1 MMQPQWSID
10 EIVKVNGLTLKVL
23 ASTERGWYLLTDESI
38 IESVYEWEPGQG
50 LIQELEDDEE

>member
-1 MMQPQWSID
+1 
-10 EIVKVNGLTLKVL
+10 
-23 ASTERGWYLLTDESI
+23 STERGWYLLTDESI